1 MIRRIYALLEIC
13 NVILCLHFLHGRKIR
28 VDLPGILL
36 VCADALI
43 FELIHTYAVNPIMI
57 SMLYILTFVYSM
69 VEFDRDVKRTLIS
82 NMLYVMIVGIL
93 QLMVS
98 IPTILF
104 PQDGLSD
111 NLLAVYINLGVLV
124 VQYLSRRKL
133 HQLFELVL
141 KKNVVIFVVTAI
153 FCASLVQSIIQYKRY
168 MKMSLDEL
176 LMLMTFG
183 SMVCILSYCWQMERE
198 KLYAKEVELK
208 MHEVYDDSFREMI
221 ESIRERQHDFY
232 NHIQAIRCQHYS
244 IHNYEEL
251 VREQDAYC
259 EMVLQDNKFYRLL
272 SSSNPVITGFLYG
285 KFSEADRRGIE
296 IEYSVKILPG
306 DREIPVFILIE
317 ILGILWDNAIEAV
330 ADIEES
336 RVALKIEED
345 EDSLRIEMA
354 NPIKNISR
362 AEIMRFFEN
371 GYSSKEGHMGL
382 GLGKLQKYS
391 RKYGFDL
398 LVDKENRD
406 KSEWLIIGVMITK
419 SRHS

>member
-13 NVILCLHFLHGRKIR
+13 NIILCLHSLHGRKIR

-43 FELIHTYAVNPIMI
+43 FELIHAYAVNPIMI
-57 SMLYILTFVYSM
+57 SMLYILTFEYSM
-69 VEFDRDVKRTLIS
+69 VEFGRDAKRALIS

-98 IPTILF
+98 IPMILF
-104 PQDGLSD
+104 PMDGLSD

-124 VQYLSRRKL
+124 VQYLLRRKL
-133 HQLFELVL
+133 YQLFELVL
-141 KKNVVIFVVTAI
+141 KKNVVIFLVTAI
-153 FCASLVQSIIQYKRY
+153 FCASLIQSIIKYKRY
-168 MKMSLDEL
+168 MKISLDEL
-176 LMLMTFG
+176 LMLMIFG

-208 MHEVYDDSFREMI
+208 MQEVYVASFREMI
-221 ESIRERQHDFY
+221 EGIRERQHDFY

-244 IHNYEEL
+244 IHSYEEL

-259 EMVLQDNKFYRLL
+259 EMILQDNKYYKLL

-285 KFSEADRRGIE
+285 KFTEADKRGIE
-296 IEYSVKILPG
+296 IEYSVKVLPG

-317 ILGILWDNAIEAV
+317 ILGILWDNAVEAV

-336 RVALKIEED
+336 RVALKIEEY
-345 EDSLRIEMA
+345 EESLRIEMA

-362 AEIMRFFEN
+362 AEIIQFFEN

-406 KSEWLIIGVMITK
+406 KSEWLIISVIIMK